1 MGSRVDDG
9 THAVRRS
16 VAPFVVA
23 HRAGNEL
30 ERLRA
35 AERLGVALVEADVQL
50 FRGRAEIRH
59 LKTVGPL
66 PLYWDRW
73 ELASPFRRRL
83 LLPDL
88 LAATGSET
96 ELMLD
101 LKGRRPELAQLVRAT
116 IEPSLPE
123 RRFTICARSW
133 DLLDAFDGLAVRRV
147 ASVGSARQL
156 ALLLQR
162 FGAARLDGVSIHERL
177 LDEGVVAE
185 LRRVADLVLT
195 WPVNAP
201 GRARELL
208 GIGVDGLISDRAEHI
223 GPLVAGA
230 RA

>member
-1 MGSRVDDG
+1 MGSRIDDG
-9 THAVRRS
+9 TLAVRRS
-16 VAPFVVA
+16 VSPFVVA

-30 ERLRA
+30 EQLRA

-73 ELASPFRRRL
+73 ELASPLRPRL

-88 LAATGSET
+88 LAATRAET

-101 LKGRRPELAQLVRAT
+101 LKGRRPALARLVRTT
-116 IEPSLPE
+116 IEPCLPE

-133 DLLDAFDGLAVRRV
+133 DLLDAFEGLGVRRM

-156 ALLLQR
+156 GRLLRR
-162 FGAARLDGVSIHERL
+162 FSGRRLDGVSIHERL
-177 LDEGVVAE
+177 LDERVVDD
-185 LRRVADLVLT
+185 LRRVADVVLT

-223 GPLVAGA
+223 GPLVTGA
-230 RA
+230 QA